1 MKPHFEEQCIHY
13 NSAACMGDFLGLE
26 VVNDT
31 CGKTSH
37 VGTLDRGFAVQQNTH
52 ITQFS
57 LYHVHSTTNLKP
69 FVD

>member
-1 MKPHFEEQCIHY
+1 
-13 NSAACMGDFLGLE
+13 MGDFLGLE